1 MTPREFLKYHLLKVL
16 LVLVAIQLGVVAFI
30 QNYNHRPVALEDRA
44 SVFEGHKV
52 SVMPLS
58 NDSDKDEQDE
68 ISLSQITPPVNG
80 TLERKGNTVYYSPND
95 NFYGVDSFPY
105 TISDGRKESKPA
117 YMVIEVKENL
127 NPVAHNDE
135 FEVYSGGQIMIDLL
149 GNDEDREGD
158 SIQINNYSQP
168 KSGKLIDRDHNLFYV
183 ADNLMSGIDSFSY
196 TITDGKKISDKSTVT
211 IVVKSKNDACYPW
224 LSLDIGNAALKGGL
238 TCQNKSLEI
247 KASGADIWNEEDGF
261 HFAYQFISGDCEMV
275 TRVDVLEG
283 SHEWAKAGLMIRETL
298 SGGSK
303 DAFVCIS
310 GGNGVTYHQRLNT
323 GDSKQGGDRTPD
335 IKAPYWLKIKRAG
348 NSFMYYSSADG
359 KNWKKLGEAV
369 IDMSKDTYI
378 GFAVTSH
385 NNEEIAKAVFSRFKI
400 TGMGKGKLIRP

>member
-1 MTPREFLKYHLLKVL
+1 MTLREFLRYHLLKVL
-16 LVLVAIQLGVVAFI
+16 LVLVVIQLGLVAFI
-30 QNYNHRPVALEDRA
+30 QNYNHKPVAKEDRT

-52 SVMPLS
+52 SIMPLS
-58 NDSDKDEQDE
+58 NDFDKDEDDD
-68 ISLSQITPPVNG
+68 ISLSQITPSVNG
-80 TLERKGNTVYYSPND
+80 TMERSGNVVYYSPND
-95 NFYGVDSFPY
+95 NYQGVDSFPY

-117 YMVIEVKENL
+117 YIVIEVKENL
-127 NPVAHNDE
+127 KPVAQSDK
-135 FEVYSGGQIMIDLL
+135 FEVYSGGKIKIDLL

-158 SIQINNYSQP
+158 SIRINDYSQP
-168 KSGKLIDRDHNLFYV
+168 KFGKLVDMGHNLFYI
-183 ADNLMSGIDSFSY
+183 AANSMSGIDSFSY
-196 TITDGKKISDKSTVT
+196 TISDGKRTSDKSIVT
-211 IVVKSKNDACYPW
+211 LVVKNKNDACYPW
-224 LSLDIGNAALKGGL
+224 LSSDIGNAALKGGL

-335 IKAPYWLKIKRAG
+335 IKAPYWLKIKRTG

-359 KNWKKLGEAV
+359 KDWKKLGEAV
-369 IDMSKDTYI
+369 IDMAKDAYV

-385 NNEEIAKAVFSRFKI
+385 NNEETARAVFSKFKI
-400 TGMGKGKLIRP
+400 TGK